1 MQKLFDEVGSLDER
15 CYKKFLLSEDLLME
29 HAANAM
35 AEYIYEKFTLGSKV
49 LIVCGGGNN
58 GADGIAC
65 ARILHSDYDV
75 CLFYVKKP
83 KSKMASLQAIRA
95 NAVGVKI
102 CDCISE
108 CDIVIDSIVGTGFK
122 GEFSSEIQEIISQL
136 NRLSA
141 FKIACD
147 MPSKGFIADTTLT
160 MGALKKS
167 MFLDNIKDF
176 VGEIRVVNLGVSREI
191 YEGETDWNLL
201 DMDDLQ
207 LPIRDK
213 KDSHKGSYGHLS
225 VISGE
230 KLGASVLSSLSAL
243 RFGAGLV
250 SLVGFKNKEIP
261 SEIMYSHEIPKNST
275 ALALGMGLGS
285 EFSDDEM
292 LRFIKNTLPMV
303 CDADILRIPI
313 VLEIL
318 KRKNVVITPHPKEFV
333 SLLKLTKLA
342 DIGVVELQNNRFK
355 YSEMF
360 CKRYPDITLVLKGS
374 NVIIA
379 KNREYFINP
388 HGTSALAKG
397 GSGDVLSG
405 LIGSLLAQGYSAL
418 QSAING
424 SLTHTLLV
432 QNYKGADFSLTPN
445 DLIDGISGL

>member
-1 MQKLFDEVGSLDER
+1 
-15 CYKKFLLSEDLLME
+15 
-29 HAANAM
+29 
-35 AEYIYEKFTLGSKV
+35 
-49 LIVCGGGNN
+49 
-58 GADGIAC
+58 
-65 ARILHSDYDV
+65 
-75 CLFYVKKP
+75 
-83 KSKMASLQAIRA
+83 
-95 NAVGVKI
+95 
-102 CDCISE
+102 
-108 CDIVIDSIVGTGFK
+108 
-122 GEFSSEIQEIISQL
+122 
-136 NRLSA
+136 
-141 FKIACD
+141 
-147 MPSKGFIADTTLT
+147 